1 MQQRTGALLVLASAV
16 AFGVM
21 PIFGKLAFEA
31 GVGVATL
38 LVRPLRDRRA
48 GALGAPSPPPRLP
61 ARPSAA
67 CWSGRWRSGAVGY
80 AMQAG
85 LYFLALER
93 MDASV
98 LSLVLY
104 SYPALVTG
112 AAILLGREAANRR
125 RLVAL
130 VIASGGLVL
139 VLAGAGAG
147 SLDLAG
153 MALGAGAALT
163 YTTYILVSDGV
174 TSELDALPLAAL
186 VSTGAAVSL
195 GARGRRHRHAGPRL
209 RRLRLGLARP
219 RGAGLDRR
227 RGRAVLQRHEP
238 RRPVDRGDP
247 LDARAARD
255 RRARVPHLRR
265 GARRRPAARRARR
278 PRRGRDRQP
287 ASRAQVVQFRDYRVL
302 FRRRRRTETWGC
314 PRNPHL
320 TRSLRGHPSSRRRV
334 GAVEWRHL
342 RPRQAQDAVPGP
354 PRRLFAAPPGIAHP
368 RVPLAGGAVGHRR

>member
-1 MQQRTGALLVLASAV
+1 MVFAAEMRLMQQRTGALLVLASAV

-38 LVRPLRDRRA
+38 LVVRFAIAAPVLWGAVAVRRVFPRVQR
-48 GALGAPSPPPRLP
+48 GVLVRALAL
-61 ARPSAA
+61 
-67 CWSGRWRSGAVGY
+67 GAVGY

-85 LYFLALER
+85 LYFLALAR

-174 TSELDALPLAAL
+174 TVQAR
-186 VSTGAAVSL
+186 GAAPGRAGL
-195 GARGRRHRHAGPRL
+195 HGRGGLIGRRGRR
-209 RRLRLGLARP
+209 
-219 RGAGLDRR
+219 D
-227 RGRAVLQRHEP
+227 
-238 RRPVDRGDP
+238 
-247 LDARAARD
+247 
-255 RRARVPHLRR
+255 RARWTSASTLPA
-265 GARRRPAARRARR
+265 GSGSAARRWS
-278 PRRGRDRQP
+278 PR
-287 ASRAQVVQFRDYRVL
+287 
-302 FRRRRRTETWGC
+302 
-314 PRNPHL
+314 
-320 TRSLRGHPSSRRRV
+320 SRRSCCSS
-334 GAVEWRHL
+334 
-342 RPRQAQDAVPGP
+342 
-354 PRRLFAAPPGIAHP
+354 AA
-368 RVPLAGGAVGHRR
+368 